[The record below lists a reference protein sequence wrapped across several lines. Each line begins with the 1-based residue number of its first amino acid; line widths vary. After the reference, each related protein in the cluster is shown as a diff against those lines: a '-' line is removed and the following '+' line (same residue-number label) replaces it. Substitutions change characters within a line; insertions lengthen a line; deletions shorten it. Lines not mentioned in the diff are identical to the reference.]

1 MAFDLE
7 STLDRIGEKSRF
19 LTERFK
25 VVSRQRDEALATIAE
40 LQKQV
45 RDREKQLQLMKAEL
59 EYLKVS
65 STIAPTAETVTAT
78 RVMIRELISEID
90 KCISDLKE

>member
-25 VVSRQRDEALATIAE
+25 VVSRQRDEALSTIAE

>member
-1 MAFDLE
+1 MTFDLE